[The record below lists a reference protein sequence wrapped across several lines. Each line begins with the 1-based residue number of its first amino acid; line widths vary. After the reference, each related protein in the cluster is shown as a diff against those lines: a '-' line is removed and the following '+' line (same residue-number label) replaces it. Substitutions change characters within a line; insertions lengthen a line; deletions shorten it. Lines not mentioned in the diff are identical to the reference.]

1 MSFGRGIARRRR
13 NISGGGGGSLLSE
26 RVRCPIA
33 LADGRLADVEISRC
47 VGSGTVKITI
57 PVRAAFVEPLTGE
70 VTWSPVT
77 LDEIFLPEDF
87 FSEKI
92 VGPLAG
98 EG

>member
-1 MSFGRGIARRRR
+1 
-13 NISGGGGGSLLSE
+13 LSE

-92 VGPLAG
+92 VGPRRSRSVVADSADAG
-98 EG
+98 SSPAATLFSEG